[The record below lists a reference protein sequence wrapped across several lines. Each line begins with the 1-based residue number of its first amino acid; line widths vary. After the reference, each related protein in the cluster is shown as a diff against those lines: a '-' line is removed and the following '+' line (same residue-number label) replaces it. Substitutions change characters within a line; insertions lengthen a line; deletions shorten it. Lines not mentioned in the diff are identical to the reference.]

1 MTVNWHPEID
11 ENDRRRPQPRR
22 RKRSVMA
29 PLLWTVLIILI
40 LIGGGLGFAW
50 YTGLLRAPPATQTAA
65 VPATATGAAAQAP
78 AANAG
83 QQQAAA
89 QPNVPQPT
97 VVRREAFEDWI
108 LTCLKAA
115 GSEEVRCGISQ
126 QLSHSETGATLF
138 LWRIAQ
144 DGKGGFVGEWQ
155 TPTGVVVGRG
165 IVLDAGTEKPVTIP
179 FQACAQTACV
189 AIANLAPD
197 FVAALMGAQQA
208 NAVVSPIGGQPV
220 RLVLSVK
227 GLAAGLTALG
237 ARAEQA
243 PQPAAPADAP
253 AQ

>member
-1 MTVNWHPEID
+1 MAVNWHPEID
-11 ENDRRRPQPRR
+11 ENDRRRAQPRR
-22 RKRSVMA
+22 RRRSVMA
-29 PLLWTVLIILI
+29 PLLWTVLIVLI

-50 YTGLLRAPPATQTAA
+50 YTGLLRTPPATQTAA
-65 VPATATGAAAQAP
+65 VPASTTGAAQTP
-78 AANAG
+78 AATG

-97 VVRREAFEDWI
+97 VVRRETFDDWI

-115 GSEEVRCGISQ
+115 GGEEVRCGISQ
-126 QLSHSETGATLF
+126 QLSHSESGATLF

-144 DGKGGFVGEWQ
+144 DGKGGFIGEWQ
-155 TPTGVVVGRG
+155 TPTGLVVGRG

-189 AIANLAPD
+189 AVANLAQD
-197 FVAALMGAQQA
+197 YIEALMGAEQA

-227 GLAAGLTALG
+227 GLAAGLAALG
-237 ARAEQA
+237 AKPGQA
-243 PQPAAPADAP
+243 PQPTAEPATG
-253 AQ
+253 Q

>member
-1 MTVNWHPEID
+1 
-11 ENDRRRPQPRR
+11 
-22 RKRSVMA
+22 MA
-29 PLLWTVLIILI
+29 PLLWTVLIVLI

-50 YTGLLRAPPATQTAA
+50 YTGLLRTPPATQTAA
-65 VPATATGAAAQAP
+65 VPASTTGAAQTP
-78 AANAG
+78 AATG

-97 VVRREAFEDWI
+97 VVRREAFDDWI

-115 GSEEVRCGISQ
+115 DSEEVRCGISQ
-126 QLSHSETGATLF
+126 QLSHSESGATLF

-144 DGKGGFVGEWQ
+144 DGQGGFIGEWQ
-155 TPTGVVVGRG
+155 TPTGLVVGRG

-197 FVAALMGAQQA
+197 FIEALMGAEQA

-227 GLAAGLTALG
+227 GLAAGLAALG
-237 ARAEQA
+237 ATPGQA
-243 PQPAAPADAP
+243 PQPTAEPATG
-253 AQ
+253 Q